1 MPFEPTPEHAR
12 EIDEII
18 GRYPNKQAACL
29 PLLHLC
35 QEQEGWCSDD
45 VIAFVAQRLELPTSH
60 VVGVVTFY
68 TLFNQKPVGK
78 HQLWVC
84 RTLPCAL
91 RGGEDILHYCEK
103 RLGIHEGET
112 TSDGLVTLRSAECL
126 ASCAT
131 APMMQIDKDYHEDLT
146 PERVDEILLKL
157 GANLR

>member
-1 MPFEPTPEHAR
+1 MPFEPTPERAR
-12 EIDEII
+12 EIEEII

-91 RGGEDILHYCEK
+91 RGGESILHYCEK
-103 RLGIHEGET
+103 RLGIHDGET

-126 ASCAT
+126 ASCAS
-131 APMMQIDKDYHEDLT
+131 APMMQLDKDYHEDLT
-146 PERVDEILLKL
+146 PERVDEILMKL